1 MHMNH
6 VVDKTP
12 VGRSFKNMCAKD
24 RQSLKVKFNSAYHLD
39 KWERPFS
46 DFSDLLRLRLK
57 NNVTKQEKT
66 NERKSKA
73 DLEKAH

>member
-1 MHMNH
+1 MNH

-24 RQSLKVKFNSAYHLD
+24 RESLKVKFNSAYHLN

-46 DFSDLLRLRLK
+46 DFSDLLKEQRYKTGKKVLRESLK
-57 NNVTKQEKT
+57 LT
-66 NERKSKA
+66 
-73 DLEKAH
+73 